1 MKHNYTPQSEWGGGA
16 HGFSPFKGKK
26 LTPLQTDQNDVIIH
40 NKFIKSEVRMRKK
53 IAFTLAEV
61 LITLGII
68 GVVAAMTLPTVIN
81 NYKKTQTITSL
92 KKAYTILNE
101 AMKRSVL
108 DNGDFKDWERGID
121 IGIDAFYKKY
131 WHPYF
136 KIIKVCNSYDE
147 CGYKSERPWR
157 YVSNEPATILFSHR
171 DYRVPFLTSDGFL
184 YSFSI
189 ASGNVDSQDS
199 SVFVDINGPKG
210 PNIIGIDA
218 FSFDPTD
225 KNVFMPEG
233 YDISA
238 TDCTSSDHGYL
249 CAAKIIKDN
258 WEIKDDYPWR

>member
-1 MKHNYTPQSEWGGGA
+1 MNGGGGA
-16 HGFSPFKGKK
+16 RGFSPFKGKK
-26 LTPLQTDQNDVIIH
+26 LTHLQTDQNNVIIN
-40 NKFIKSEVRMRKK
+40 NKLSKCEVSMRKK

-68 GVVAAMTLPTVIN
+68 GVVAALTLPTVIN

-147 CGYKSERPWR
+147 CGYKSATPWR
-157 YVSNEPATILFSHR
+157 YASNEPATALFSDR
-171 DYRVPFLTSDGFL
+171 NYRIPFLTSDGFL
-184 YSFSI
+184 YSCSI
-189 ASGNVDSQDS
+189 ASGSVDNSNFN
-199 SVFVDINGPKG
+199 VFVDINGPKG
-210 PNIIGIDA
+210 PNIMGID
-218 FSFDPTD
+218 FFVFEPTD
-225 KNVFMPEG
+225 RNIFMPKG
-233 YDISA
+233 YDLSEN
-238 TDCTSSDHGYL
+238 DCNSSDNGSE
-249 CAAKIIKDN
+249 CAAKIIQDN

>member
-1 MKHNYTPQSEWGGGA
+1 MHSILWGI
-16 HGFSPFKGKK
+16 
-26 LTPLQTDQNDVIIH
+26 LTNGRQYYLINNAIKIH
-40 NKFIKSEVRMRKK
+40 NGNSSSKTSMSRI
-53 IAFTLAEV
+53 V
-61 LITLGII
+61 LC
-68 GVVAAMTLPTVIN
+68 
-81 NYKKTQTITSL
+81 
-92 KKAYTILNE
+92 
-101 AMKRSVL
+101 
-108 DNGDFKDWERGID
+108 ID

-210 PNIIGIDA
+210 PNIMGID
-218 FSFDPTD
+218 FFVFEPTD
-225 KNVFMPEG
+225 RNIFMPKG
-233 YDISA
+233 YDLSEN
-238 TDCTSSDHGYL
+238 DCNSSDNGSE
-249 CAAKIIKDN
+249 CAAKIIQDN